1 MDKVIPLSVVVVIT
15 AASTHDD
22 MKGSYK
28 HAVYNTVVKRS

>member
-1 MDKVIPLSVVVVIT
+1 MDKVFSLSVVVIIIVNIT

-28 HAVYNTVVKRS
+28 HAV